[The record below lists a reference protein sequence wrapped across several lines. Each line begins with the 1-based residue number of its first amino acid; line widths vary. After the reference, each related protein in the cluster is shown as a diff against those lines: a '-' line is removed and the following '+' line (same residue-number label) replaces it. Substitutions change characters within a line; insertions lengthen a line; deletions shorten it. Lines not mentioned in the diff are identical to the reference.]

1 MPEKLA
7 HLRLPLLRL
16 LRFVRRVVVHF
27 FQNKGLLLAGAV
39 GYNTLLS
46 LIPLLAILLVVLS
59 HVFDEQRILVAV
71 ATELK
76 FIIPGK
82 SQEFTAA
89 LAAFMRERH
98 LIGGIGGLVLLFFSS
113 LAFRMLEDAMAVI
126 FKHHAREQRHPFIS
140 AIIPYVFIGFI
151 GLGLGTVTVIT
162 GILDSFAGRSL
173 LLFNRHLNMD
183 IVETYILQGVGMIGL
198 IMMLTSIYM
207 VMPTAKVGLKRA
219 LIGGI
224 TSACLWEIVRTFLVW
239 YFDNI
244 SIVNV
249 VYGSLATVI
258 IVLLSLEVAAVI
270 ILVGAQIIAEL
281 EHSAERGLPWYIDP
295 DDPGAHGEQAPTAPP
310 QP

>member
-7 HLRLPLLRL
+7 YIKLPLLRV
-16 LRFVRRVVVHF
+16 LRFVRRVVTHF
-27 FQNKGLLLAGAV
+27 FENKGLLLAGAV
-39 GYNTLLS
+39 GYNALLS
-46 LIPLLAILLVVLS
+46 LIPLLAILLVILS
-59 HVFDEQRILVAV
+59 HIFDEQRILVAV

-82 SQEFTAA
+82 SQEMTAA

-98 LIGGIGGLVLLFFSS
+98 VVGGVGALVLLFFSS

-126 FKHHAREQRHPFIS
+126 FKHHVREQRHPFIS
-140 AIIPYVFIGFI
+140 AILPYMYIGFI
-151 GLGLGTVTVIT
+151 GVGLGAVTVIT
-162 GILDSFAGRSL
+162 GFLDSFAGRSL

-183 IVETYILQGVGMIGL
+183 IVESYILQGVGMVGL
-198 IMMLTSIYM
+198 IFMLTSIYM

-244 SIVNV
+244 SLVNV
-249 VYGSLATVI
+249 VYGSLGTVV
-258 IVLLSLEVAAVI
+258 IVLLSLEAAAVI
-270 ILVGAQIIAEL
+270 ILLGAQVIAEL
-281 EHSAERGLPWYIDP
+281 ERGAERGLPWYMDP
-295 DDPGAHGEQAPTAPP
+295 DDEDAQL
-310 QP
+310 

>member
-1 MPEKLA
+1 
-7 HLRLPLLRL
+7 
-16 LRFVRRVVVHF
+16 
-27 FQNKGLLLAGAV
+27 
-39 GYNTLLS
+39 
-46 LIPLLAILLVVLS
+46 
-59 HVFDEQRILVAV
+59 
-71 ATELK
+71 
-76 FIIPGK
+76 
-82 SQEFTAA
+82 
-89 LAAFMRERH
+89 
-98 LIGGIGGLVLLFFSS
+98 
-113 LAFRMLEDAMAVI
+113 
-126 FKHHAREQRHPFIS
+126 
-140 AIIPYVFIGFI
+140 
-151 GLGLGTVTVIT
+151 
-162 GILDSFAGRSL
+162 
-173 LLFNRHLNMD
+173 
-183 IVETYILQGVGMIGL
+183 MIGL

-295 DDPGAHGEQAPTAPP
+295 DDPGAHGEQAPPRP
-310 QP
+310 

>member
-1 MPEKLA
+1 LPEKLA

-295 DDPGAHGEQAPTAPP
+295 DDPGAHGEQAPPRP
-310 QP
+310 

>member
-1 MPEKLA
+1 LPEKLA

-76 FIIPGK
+76 YIIPGK

-295 DDPGAHGEQAPTAPP
+295 DDPGAHGEQAPPRP
-310 QP
+310 

>member
-295 DDPGAHGEQAPTAPP
+295 DDPGAHGEQAPPRP
-310 QP
+310 